1 MVTCPDL
8 KIEYLLS
15 LGFKI
20 IVIVKTL
27 GDTSHSFKGVA
38 QFGQNIHQL
47 IKGKLTNG
55 KRIKRLIS

>member
-27 GDTSHSFKGVA
+27 GDTSHASKEWR
-38 QFGQNIHQL
+38 NSDKI
-47 IKGKLTNG
+47 IT
-55 KRIKRLIS
+55 S